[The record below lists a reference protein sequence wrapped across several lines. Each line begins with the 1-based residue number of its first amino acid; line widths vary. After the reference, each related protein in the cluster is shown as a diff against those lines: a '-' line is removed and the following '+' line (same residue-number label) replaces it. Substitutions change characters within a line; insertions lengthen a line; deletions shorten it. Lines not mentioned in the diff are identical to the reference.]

1 MDIQELRDEFAGNM
15 LTADGFEDAFIGVS
29 ERFGRSPIV
38 AYDKDK
44 CIQILIDRD
53 GMDYEEAIEFFDF
66 NVIGAWVGDGTPEFI
81 TVKDSMDEESS

>member
-1 MDIQELRDEFAGNM
+1 MDIQELVESYDSEM
-15 LTADGFEDAFIGVS
+15 LIADGFDDAIIGVS

-44 CIQILIDRD
+44 CIQILMDRD
-53 GMDYEEAIEFFDF
+53 GMDYEEAMEFFDF

>member
-1 MDIQELRDEFAGNM
+1 MDIQELVESYDSEM
-15 LTADGFEDAFIGVS
+15 LTADGFDDAIIGVS
-29 ERFGRSPIV
+29 ERFGRSPVI

-44 CIQILIDRD
+44 CIQGLMDRD
-53 GMDYEEAIEFFDF
+53 GMDYEEAMEFFDF